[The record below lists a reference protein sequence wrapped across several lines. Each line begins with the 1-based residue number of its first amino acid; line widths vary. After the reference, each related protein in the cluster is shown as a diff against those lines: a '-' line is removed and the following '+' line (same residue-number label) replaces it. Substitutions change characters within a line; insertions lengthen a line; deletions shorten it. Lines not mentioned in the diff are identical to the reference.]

1 MDTITS
7 EILSWPSETF
17 IIIGNMAKHLR
28 YPAGKLCPMC
38 YQLNDAAVGTQPRG
52 ESELNMEASMEL
64 WSISLSLVVVSQQTD
79 RQTVKQKTERL
90 LSICA
95 AQRLPALSM
104 PT

>member
-1 MDTITS
+1 
-7 EILSWPSETF
+7 
-17 IIIGNMAKHLR
+17 MAKHLR

-52 ESELNMEASMEL
+52 ESAENGRKHGAVEYLYL
-64 WSISLSLVVVSQQTD
+64 YRCGLPTD
-79 RQTVKQKTERL
+79 RETDKQKIERL

-104 PT
+104 PS

>member
-1 MDTITS
+1 MDTIAS

-52 ESELNMEASMEL
+52 ESELNMDASISRSL
-64 WSISLSLVVVSQQTD
+64 WSPDRRTDGQTKN
-79 RQTVKQKTERL
+79 RKTFKYLRRTKTSGAVDANL
-90 LSICA
+90 MGS
-95 AQRLPALSM
+95 
-104 PT
+104 